1 MSNTYLGLDI
11 GTNAMKLAVVKGGRV
26 QKLCAS
32 LLPENLVRDGRVT
45 SPDALAEELRGLL
58 RAQRISERKCVL
70 ALSPEAAFLRRITVP
85 WMTTEQL
92 KVNLPYEF
100 HDYIQKDKELYFYDY
115 AVAGV
120 NRNDAGNPETMDLL
134 AAAAPKELIAAGRS
148 ALRRAGMKLSAAVPE
163 YLTYRNLITAYERA
177 HPDSHPQEYCLVDMG
192 HSAIRVHMYRDGVY
206 ETSRVLE
213 YGGVSVGAL
222 IADSVSVDFHIAADY
237 MVSNYKNVQELSVC
251 RELYRKI
258 AVEILRAVNF
268 YGFNTP
274 DSDLRDIYFG
284 GGLVKI
290 QALMDAVRDAIPLN
304 LHFMEELLPSTE
316 NTDLAGQCPA
326 AIGAALEMA
335 GR

>member
-1 MSNTYLGLDI
+1 
-11 GTNAMKLAVVKGGRV
+11 
-26 QKLCAS
+26 
-32 LLPENLVRDGRVT
+32 
-45 SPDALAEELRGLL
+45 
-58 RAQRISERKCVL
+58 
-70 ALSPEAAFLRRITVP
+70 
-85 WMTTEQL
+85 
-92 KVNLPYEF
+92 
-100 HDYIQKDKELYFYDY
+100 
-115 AVAGV
+115 
-120 NRNDAGNPETMDLL
+120 
-134 AAAAPKELIAAGRS
+134 
-148 ALRRAGMKLSAAVPE
+148 
-163 YLTYRNLITAYERA
+163 
-177 HPDSHPQEYCLVDMG
+177 
-192 HSAIRVHMYRDGVY
+192 
-206 ETSRVLE
+206 
-213 YGGVSVGAL
+213 
-222 IADSVSVDFHIAADY
+222 
-237 MVSNYKNVQELSVC
+237 VSNYKNVQELSVC